1 MQDQS
6 QKLKQLITELCD
18 LEGLAIDK
26 RNHYYDSF
34 LSIYKDHW
42 RHSYSENSRYF
53 LQENVKAE
61 DSSKVE
67 DSRSEEIVEKM
78 TQLVENLKLI
88 FEIAIKKADEAES
101 DLNKADKSE
110 NEPQLK
116 EKCNVA
122 RSCRRNIEKLID
134 HLNLEIVRLNYS
146 KNLDL
151 KVHELVTK
159 TDANNEHLKKQK
171 SAVGSVEERIK
182 SLNDDLSRQRT
193 EYITILGVFSSIVA
207 VLVAGF
213 SLSSA
218 IFANMD
224 KVESFLLYGLLMFI
238 ILFVFNIL
246 FFLFNFLREMSNRVP
261 HSNVGV
267 MSFNVVLGII
277 AFVFLCMHFYPD
289 YLLEFIHH
297 LLIKKTNS

>member
-42 RHSYSENSRYF
+42 RHSYSEISRYF

-146 KNLDL
+146 KNL
-151 KVHELVTK
+151 
-159 TDANNEHLKKQK
+159 
-171 SAVGSVEERIK
+171 
-182 SLNDDLSRQRT
+182 
-193 EYITILGVFSSIVA
+193 
-207 VLVAGF
+207 
-213 SLSSA
+213 
-218 IFANMD
+218 
-224 KVESFLLYGLLMFI
+224 
-238 ILFVFNIL
+238 
-246 FFLFNFLREMSNRVP
+246 
-261 HSNVGV
+261 
-267 MSFNVVLGII
+267 
-277 AFVFLCMHFYPD
+277 
-289 YLLEFIHH
+289 
-297 LLIKKTNS
+297 